1 MPPLKSLLHLAFCA
15 VLSLFASLVAGT
27 VLASVSEMFIDY
39 GRGVAPRVVDS
50 SNLRQIGQSAIIFAC
65 DNRDQLP
72 NATDLPDYARQLAI
86 GGGLNDASVWVR
98 TGSKSSREAT
108 TVLQASDLP
117 TSKRLL
123 NPEFTKLP
131 HLFAVPLNGITI
143 SMPPT
148 TPIAW
153 TRGLDLETGKWQ
165 SNSPYNGEGG
175 HIVFLSG
182 NVSFYRDLSANGGE
196 LRRFSDS
203 KPTASIREALPPD
216 VRISDP
222 TWGSNSNR
230 FLARIPELVR
240 TSIMLLWPAWMLA
253 LFPTLTLLLHR
264 SATPTPFK
272 VPRSLKIA
280 LFATPVLLLT
290 LSIIFRV

>member
-1 MPPLKSLLHLAFCA
+1 MRIFHL
-15 VLSLFASLVAGT
+15 
-27 VLASVSEMFIDY
+27 SVSALLSFLLTIILGIILSGISEALFQY
-39 GRGVAPRVVDS
+39 GRSGIPYDG
-50 SNLRQIGQSAIIFAC
+50 SNIRQIGQASLIFAS
-65 DNRDQLP
+65 DNQDQLP

-86 GGGLNDASVWVR
+86 GGGLNDATCWVKR
-98 TGSKSSREAT
+98 GTK
-108 TVLQASDLP
+108 VLGEGTIVIGHYGNNS
-117 TSKRLL
+117 SKRPL

-165 SNSPYNGEGG
+165 PDSPYNGEGG
-175 HIVFLSG
+175 HVAFLGG

-196 LRRFSDS
+196 LRRFSDG
-203 KPTASIREALPPD
+203 KPTASIREALPPG
-216 VRISDP
+216 VRISEP

-230 FLARIPELVR
+230 FLARIPEFVR

-272 VPRSLKIA
+272 VPRSLKIG
-280 LFATPVLLLT
+280 LLATPVVLLT